1 MVLLSWVLCHYER
14 GKDHSA
20 RRHMLGT
27 EGIPKAGGM
36 ALCRLERG
44 NDHSARGHVVGPE
57 GIPEAGSVG
66 LCCLERGNNHS
77 LSQAARWDC
86 NGCMSEGPCK

>member
-1 MVLLSWVLCHYER
+1 
-14 GKDHSA
+14 
-20 RRHMLGT
+20 MLGT